1 MPRNQSSARIF
12 PSISD
17 AMSCGHAKFK
27 RSFKSVM
34 GEAQGV
40 RLNSSLLCCTG
51 HSSRYRPRLGLRRLP
66 CGTLRG
72 AFRKFFHAV
81 EDNLRQL
88 NYLLTQF
95 SVFRNIALN
104 TVAIGLE
111 LFVQRLEFSNE
122 TINFTYRSF

>member
-1 MPRNQSSARIF
+1 
-12 PSISD
+12 
-17 AMSCGHAKFK
+17 
-27 RSFKSVM
+27 M

-40 RLNSSLLCCTG
+40 RRNSSPLCCTG

-72 AFRKFFHAV
+72 AFRKFFHAF

-122 TINFTYRSF
+122 TSISPIEVFDT